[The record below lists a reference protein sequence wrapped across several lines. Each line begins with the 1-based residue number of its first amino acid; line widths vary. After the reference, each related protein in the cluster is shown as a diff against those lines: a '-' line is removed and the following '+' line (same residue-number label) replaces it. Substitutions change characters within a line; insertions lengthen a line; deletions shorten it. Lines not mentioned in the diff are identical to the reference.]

1 MKGATVRRRKR
12 PSRFP
17 RRMTLAQYLA
27 DTSDERKLEL
37 LDGEVVVSPRPRAEH
52 QELQLYLGFLL
63 NRWVRHYRLGQ
74 VWHDID
80 MILDPDKP
88 LTYVPDIVFLAK
100 EHA

>member
-1 MKGATVRRRKR
+1 MKGATVRRRKK

-52 QELQLYLGFLL
+52 QELQLYLGFL
-63 NRWVRHYRLGQ
+63 
-74 VWHDID
+74 
-80 MILDPDKP
+80 
-88 LTYVPDIVFLAK
+88 
-100 EHA
+100 